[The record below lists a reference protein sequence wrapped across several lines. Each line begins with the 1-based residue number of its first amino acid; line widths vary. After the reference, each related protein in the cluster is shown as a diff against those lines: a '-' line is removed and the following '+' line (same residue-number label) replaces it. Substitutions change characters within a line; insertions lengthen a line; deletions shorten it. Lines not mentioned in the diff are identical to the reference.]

1 MPIAARLKA
10 CPGTIILGNLHY
22 WQSALLTGKLHYWQS
37 APLANSTTADYSTVR
52 LAV

>member
-10 CPGTIILGNLHY
+10 CPDTIII
-22 WQSALLTGKLHYWQS
+22 GKLHHWQT
-37 APLANSTTADYSTVR
+37 ALLANYTTADYSTVR